1 MSQKAFKALIKPFDA
16 PQRSVNIKVY
26 DNFFSMCGSQREG
39 SKYPKLSTDGRIN
52 VSISEVIHLV
62 RTQNLSQNYYF

>member
-1 MSQKAFKALIKPFDA
+1 
-16 PQRSVNIKVY
+16 
-26 DNFFSMCGSQREG
+26 MCGSQWEG

-52 VSISEVIHLV
+52 VGISEVIYLV